1 MTAAILAHL
10 VFKGRL
16 LSPEHRELQAGKMTG
31 YVQVAKGSTCC
42 CMMEGVPEMPWR
54 CRVALM
60 E

>member
-1 MTAAILAHL
+1 MTAAVLPHL
-10 VFKGRL
+10 IFEGRQVSPKYKGL
-16 LSPEHRELQAGKMTG
+16 HKEKMTR
-31 YVQVAKGSTCC
+31 YVQIAKGSTCC